1 MNSSAVQLRPGFYS
15 KVFFVKYLVA
25 LSAFFLF
32 FAASSN
38 AQDVKALLQKVKLK
52 YDKVNDYTASGKM
65 KTNVLFIKAPVANVK
80 IYYKRPDKMKIKNEN
95 GVSFIPKGTVNINMN
110 SILGLNNYE
119 AYDGGI
125 EKINGTDCKVVKI
138 FPMDDKADISRATLY
153 IDETKELI
161 MKSVVK
167 TENGT
172 YDLLMKYGSYAVYGL
187 PDKVELS
194 FNTKDYK
201 LPKGITIDYDN
212 GTSSKENETDKEK
225 NKKGKVEINYSS
237 YSINKGVDD
246 AIFK

>member
-1 MNSSAVQLRPGFYS
+1 MNSSTVRLNPSIYCKLFS
-15 KVFFVKYLVA
+15 VKYTVA
-25 LSAFFLF
+25 FSALFLF
-32 FAASSN
+32 FAAASH

-153 IDETKELI
+153 IDETKELV

-172 YDLLMKYGSYAVYGL
+172 YDLLMKYGTYAAYGL

-212 GTSSKENETDKEK
+212 GTSSKEKETDKEK